1 VYDEEAM
8 GPERMFVFTPWVRR
22 LLVANLLVF
31 LLRETVFTDPRFL
44 ALLEFSPLDALSRP
58 WTFITYMFVHAGLLH
73 LAFNLLALA
82 VFGGAVEQRMGGRAF
97 ISYYLL
103 CGLGGALLSYG
114 MMLVVKDVRPVVGAS
129 GAIYGVMLAFGW
141 AWPNLP
147 VTVFPFPEPI
157 PARWLVAFLLGLS
170 LLLDWIGLS
179 RGVAH
184 LAHLGGIA
192 MGFAYL
198 KLQTMSLARAERR
211 LRSTPDR
218 GVLVQP
224 AARAVRGS
232 EPVMPKPRPQAPP
245 SDRTHQEIDRVLD
258 KISASGL
265 ASLTPAERK
274 FLAEQ
279 SRRMRSQP

>member
-1 VYDEEAM
+1 
-8 GPERMFVFTPWVRR
+8 
-22 LLVANLLVF
+22 
-31 LLRETVFTDPRFL
+31 
-44 ALLEFSPLDALSRP
+44 
-58 WTFITYMFVHAGLLH
+58 MFVHAGLLH

>member
-1 VYDEEAM
+1 M

-31 LLRETVFTDPRFL
+31 LLRETVFTDQRFL
-44 ALLEFSPLDALSRP
+44 ALLEFSPLDALTRP
-58 WTFITYMFVHAGLLH
+58 WTFVTYMFVHAGLLH

-82 VFGGAVEQRMGGRAF
+82 IFGGAVELRMGGPAF
-97 ISYYLL
+97 IGYYLL
-103 CGLGGALLSYG
+103 CGLGGAVLSYAL
-114 MMLVVKDVRPVVGAS
+114 MLVVKDIRPVIGAS

-141 AWPNLP
+141 AWPNFP

-157 PARWLVAFLLGLS
+157 PARWLVAMLLGLS

-192 MGFAYL
+192 AGLTYL
-198 KLQTMSLARAERR
+198 KLQDVRLARAERR
-211 LRSTPDR
+211 LRRTPDR

-224 AARAVRGS
+224 AARAARAS
-232 EPVMPKPRPQAPP
+232 EPTIPKPRPSAPP

-279 SRRMRSQP
+279 SRRMRTKP